1 MLIVAAQ
8 LSIWYLL
15 FLIIRH
21 FWCQSRYVKKGIPL
35 PFNHMLVHY
44 YNVTDARITNKWV
57 NTVWADLRSHHFKNP
72 AILVSVNSVASI
84 ISLIYLAV
92 STIIASIVHSKLD
105 YCNSLYY
112 SLSKSQ
118 ISHLQQT
125 QTSLIYCSWRFN
137 FSHFTHSYL
146 TALAQD

>member
-1 MLIVAAQ
+1 
-8 LSIWYLL
+8 
-15 FLIIRH
+15 
-21 FWCQSRYVKKGIPL
+21 
-35 PFNHMLVHY
+35 MLVHY

-125 QTSLIYCSWRFN
+125 QTSLIYCS
-137 FSHFTHSYL
+137 
-146 TALAQD
+146 